1 MPKLQTRQYL
11 APEPQFLAF
20 PDHYVNIPGKIEF
33 AELTKLYKTLTEDEK
48 TKLGKIYT
56 DSTKVLPRGLAVHID
71 ADGKVTAPAAATSA
85 EPDSDTGA
93 AIKPNAV
100 LFNTIEFGKYDE
112 ATDKQ
117 VNAAILVHGFVR
129 ADRLFGSEK
138 ANLDNAM
145 VYVVSK

>member
-20 PDHYVNIPGKIEF
+20 PDHYVNLPGKIEF
-33 AELTKLYKTLTEDEK
+33 AELAKLYASMPKAEQQ
-48 TKLGKIYT
+48 KLANVYT

-71 ADGKVTAPAAATSA
+71 GDGKVTAPVAGSETATA
-85 EPDSDTGA
+85 V
-93 AIKPNAV
+93 KPNAV
-100 LFNTIEFGKYDE
+100 LFNTIDYKKYDE
-112 ATDKQ
+112 TTDL
-117 VNAAILVHGFVR
+117 VINASILVHGFVR

-145 VYVVSK
+145 ICIVNK

>member
-1 MPKLQTRQYL
+1 MPKLQQRKYL

-33 AELTKLYKTLTEDEK
+33 KELAKLYATLSTDEK

-56 DSTKVLPRGLAVHID
+56 DSAKVLPRGLAVHID
-71 ADGKVTAPAAATSA
+71 ADGKVTSPKAATEA
-85 EPDSDTGA
+85 GNDGVT
-93 AIKPNAV
+93 PNAV
-100 LFNTIEFGKYDE
+100 LFDTIEFGKYDA
-112 ATDKQ
+112 ATDTA

>member
-20 PDHYVNIPGKIEF
+20 PDHYVNLPGKIEF
-33 AELTKLYKTLTEDEK
+33 AELAKLYASMSTPEQQ
-48 TKLGKIYT
+48 KLANVYT

-71 ADGKVTAPAAATSA
+71 GDGKVTAPAAGSETATA
-85 EPDSDTGA
+85 V
-93 AIKPNAV
+93 IPNAV
-100 LFNTIEFGKYDE
+100 LFNTIEFGKYDK
-112 ATDKQ
+112 ATDTE

-145 VYVVSK
+145 ICIVNK

>member
-1 MPKLQTRQYL
+1 MPKLQQRKYL

-33 AELTKLYKTLTEDEK
+33 AELTKLYATLTTTEK
-48 TKLGKIYT
+48 KKLANVYT

-71 ADGKVTAPAAATSA
+71 ADGKVTAPVAAADEVTA
-85 EPDSDTGA
+85 V
-93 AIKPNAV
+93 KPNAV
-100 LFNTIEFGKYDE
+100 LFDTIEFGKYDA
-112 ATDKQ
+112 ATDTA